1 MVRKENIKMIPP
13 SKIKFYVDIK
23 NEESKNEDFY

>member
-1 MVRKENIKMIPP
+1 MKDKYMVRKENIKMIPP

-23 NEESKNEDFY
+23 NEDSC